1 MVVHVL
7 MGHVVVQPVIQ
18 VSDDVLIEYMI
29 NNMWLD
35 EKDVYA
41 KYLLIH
47 VAIILVKIT
56 PYVYRRL
63 MDINVYVQVLFIQ
76 VHYVKLIKILVNILR
91 VKMVFV
97 SY

>member
-1 MVVHVL
+1 MT
-7 MGHVVVQPVIQ
+7 
-18 VSDDVLIEYMI
+18 
-29 NNMWLD
+29 NMWYD

-56 PYVYRRL
+56 HFVYRRL

-76 VHYVKLIKILVNILR
+76 VHYVKLIKIHVNIHR
-91 VKMVFV
+91 VKMGFV
-97 SY
+97 NY